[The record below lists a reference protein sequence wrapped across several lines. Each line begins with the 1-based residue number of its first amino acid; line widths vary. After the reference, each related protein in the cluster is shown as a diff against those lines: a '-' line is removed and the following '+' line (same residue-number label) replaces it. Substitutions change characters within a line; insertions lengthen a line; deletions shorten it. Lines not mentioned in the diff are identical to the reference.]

1 MDRCMDI
8 LYIYIHTHTHIIQTH
23 ALNQAKRQQATQA
36 LKEAHACSSRG
47 SRRLLLKQRVLL
59 KRQAYALKEAAP

>member
-36 LKEAHACSSRG
+36 LKACASLRG